1 MIEIIDNEW
10 RPFVKLTAI
19 DNDGNEAPFYFDVN
33 ARVAMIQED
42 GKTVLNIKDLG
53 AFYVKETPTEIIE
66 AADRMVKEQKEK
78 IYQEN
83 FERTQEAIEKFANKE
98 NK

>member
-19 DNDGNEAPFYFDVN
+19 DADGNEAPFYFDVN

-42 GKTVLNIKDLG
+42 GKTVWRESR
-53 AFYVKETPTEIIE
+53 AH
-66 AADRMVKEQKEK
+66 
-78 IYQEN
+78 
-83 FERTQEAIEKFANKE
+83 
-98 NK
+98 